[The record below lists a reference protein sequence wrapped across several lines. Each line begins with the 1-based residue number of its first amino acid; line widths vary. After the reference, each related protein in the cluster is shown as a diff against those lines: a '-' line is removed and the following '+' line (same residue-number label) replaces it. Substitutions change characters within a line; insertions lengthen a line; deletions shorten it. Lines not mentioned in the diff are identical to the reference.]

1 MQRKFL
7 EDLGLEKEI
16 VDKIMAENGSDIEK
30 TKSKLETERDGY
42 KEQLETA
49 QNALK
54 EFDGVDVNEMK
65 EKISQLTAD
74 MAAKDAEHQARI
86 ADIEFNSALD
96 TALTASKARNTKA
109 VKALLDLDKL
119 KTSKN
124 QTEDIKTALE
134 AVKAEND
141 YLFVSENKGE
151 PFHPIGADGAN
162 VAGDKKMTLTE
173 AMQYANTHPD
183 VDVKTLI

>member
-16 VDKIMAENGSDIEK
+16 VDKIMSENGSDIEK
-30 TKSKLETERDGY
+30 TKARLEAERDNY

-54 EFDGVDVNEMK
+54 EFDGIDVK
-65 EKISQLTAD
+65 ELQGKIETLNSDLKNKETEYQSKIAD
-74 MAAKDAEHQARI
+74 M
-86 ADIEFNSALD
+86 EFSAVLD
-96 TALTASKARNTKA
+96 SAISSSKARNAKA
-109 VKALLDLDKL
+109 VKALLDIDKL

-124 QTEDIKTALE
+124 QAEDIKAALD

-141 YLFVSENKGE
+141 YLFVSGE
-151 PFHPIGADGAN
+151 PIQNAVLGTGTQP
-162 VAGDKKMTLTE
+162 AGKKMTLTE
-173 AMQYANTHPD
+173 AMKYANAHPD

>member
-16 VDKIMAENGSDIEK
+16 VDKIMSENGSDIEK
-30 TKSKLETERDGY
+30 AKARLETERDSY

-54 EFDGVDVNEMK
+54 EFDGVDINEMRS
-65 EKISQLTAD
+65 KINQLTED
-74 MAAKDAEHQARI
+74 MAAKDAEHQAKI
-86 ADIEFNSALD
+86 ADMEFNSALD
-96 TALTASKARNTKA
+96 TALTASKARNSKA

-124 QTEDIKTALE
+124 QAEDIRAALE
-134 AVKAEND
+134 AVKADND
-141 YLFVSENKGE
+141 YLFTSDE
-151 PFHPIGADGAN
+151 PIHNAVLGTGAPPQG
-162 VAGDKKMTLTE
+162 KKMTLTE